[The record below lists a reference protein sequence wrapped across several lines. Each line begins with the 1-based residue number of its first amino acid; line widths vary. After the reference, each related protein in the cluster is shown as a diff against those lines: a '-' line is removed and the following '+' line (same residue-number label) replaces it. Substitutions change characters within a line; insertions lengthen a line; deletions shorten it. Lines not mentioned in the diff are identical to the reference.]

1 MGEELKPCPFC
12 GRTASISQSF
22 KASVRVKNEELH
34 YQVKCSFCSAQSGWA
49 DNKQFLVDWWNGKH
63 NPDTR
68 AALKK
73 AMEIL
78 LTDDEEAKAELF
90 LELKGYL

>member
-1 MGEELKPCPFC
+1 MSEELKPCPFC
-12 GRTASISQSF
+12 GSPAELEQENYSMHYFCWCANENCGCADTHDYKDARLAIKAWNTRPIEDELRT
-22 KASVRVKNEELH
+22 
-34 YQVKCSFCSAQSGWA
+34 
-49 DNKQFLVDWWNGKH
+49 
-63 NPDTR
+63 
-68 AALKK
+68 ALKK